1 VIINAEPTPY
11 DSMADAVLG
20 GSISAVLPAIVG
32 IEAEFGDGART
43 RH

>member
-1 VIINAEPTPY
+1 VIVNAEPTPY

-20 GSISAVLPAIVG
+20 GSISAVLPALV
-32 IEAEFGDGART
+32 EFGDGART